1 MPHFSLNAALRML
14 GAPHK
19 YYRLQRV
26 DPIENSFTDSA
37 ARSPARFMSELAATP
52 VLIVAYRNPSDIVAC
67 LTALGAAQDC
77 PQFEIFVCEN
87 GGPEAYRDLVG
98 ALTAD
103 SGPCR
108 ETGRQEDLDTPLL
121 SNRLVLRLKGR
132 VDAPLVHL
140 GEAEDN
146 LGYGGGVN
154 AWLRPLLDRPGW
166 PAAWVLNPDTE
177 PAPDAL
183 AELAAYAAR
192 WDKAM
197 VGSRLVPTNHPDRV
211 HSRGLRWS
219 KGRAVACS
227 VDLRAPGHIEP
238 DPQNVDARL
247 DSPSGASMYVT
258 RRCIEQIGLMDEAYF
273 LFFEDLEWGLRAK
286 RLSGV
291 GYAHR
296 SIVVHTGGTTIGSS
310 IDPSHQSALSVYL
323 EYRNSI
329 LFVRKTF
336 PRWLIWT
343 IVLQLAR
350 LAAKGWAYPPG
361 NLNAAFRGLL
371 AGVQGHSGRPNSDMQ
386 NQRTAKRRGG

>member
-1 MPHFSLNAALRML
+1 
-14 GAPHK
+14 
-19 YYRLQRV
+19 
-26 DPIENSFTDSA
+26 
-37 ARSPARFMSELAATP
+37 MSELAATP

-183 AELAAYAAR
+183 AE
-192 WDKAM
+192 
-197 VGSRLVPTNHPDRV
+197 
-211 HSRGLRWS
+211 SRGVCRPMGQS
-219 KGRAVACS
+219 DGRQPSCA
-227 VDLRAPGHIEP
+227 DE
-238 DPQNVDARL
+238 
-247 DSPSGASMYVT
+247 PSGP
-258 RRCIEQIGLMDEAYF
+258 
-273 LFFEDLEWGLRAK
+273 RA
-286 RLSGV
+286 L
-291 GYAHR
+291 AW
-296 SIVVHTGGTTIGSS
+296 
-310 IDPSHQSALSVYL
+310 SALEQGAS
-323 EYRNSI
+323 R
-329 LFVRKTF
+329 
-336 PRWLIWT
+336 
-343 IVLQLAR
+343 R
-350 LAAKGWAYPPG
+350 L
-361 NLNAAFRGLL
+361 LRR
-371 AGVQGHSGRPNSDMQ
+371 SS
-386 NQRTAKRRGG
+386 RTGSH